1 MCDLRACR
9 KNSSN
14 TIFPSFSF
22 EAVKVKARPLF
33 ERNTIF
39 AWTGSLIAKRDRS
52 RIGKRL
58 VTHDWDPDR
67 CWSRYTRR
75 FIYSVIPPEEKE
87 LDIVPPLIEITWDII
102 DAPCFRPKRY
112 YLLVSIP
119 SCFSSL
125 FNEHAS
131 FLERIRKSKSN
142 LVLSRAWNKTLSAFI
157 FNYYFNI

>member
-87 LDIVPPLIEITWDII
+87 RYRSPSRRMEITWDII

-142 LVLSRAWNKTLSAFI
+142 LVLSRARDKTLDAF
-157 FNYYFNI
+157 NRYFNI

>member
-87 LDIVPPLIEITWDII
+87 RYRSPSRRMEITWDII

-112 YLLVSIP
+112 CLLVSIP

-142 LVLSRAWNKTLSAFI
+142 LVLSRARDKTLSAF
-157 FNYYFNI
+157 NRYFNI

>member
-87 LDIVPPLIEITWDII
+87 RYRSPSRRMEITWDII

-142 LVLSRAWNKTLSAFI
+142 LVLSRARDKTLSAF
-157 FNYYFNI
+157 NRYFNI